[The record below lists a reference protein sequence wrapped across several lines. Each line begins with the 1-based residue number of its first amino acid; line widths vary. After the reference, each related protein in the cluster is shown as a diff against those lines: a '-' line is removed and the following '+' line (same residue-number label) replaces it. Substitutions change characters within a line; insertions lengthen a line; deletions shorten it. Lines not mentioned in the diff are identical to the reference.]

1 MASGKREGPASV
13 NFCVLGR
20 KETALEFG
28 RAGTSSDITIHDKK
42 ARDIVRTW
50 VVATGF
56 PEKIPPLFHVIS
68 MSEYVI
74 FHVDALDRFTG
85 EQIVA
90 LDTLGRRDGILCHTY
105 EVDEGRLDS
114 MIRGTVVENYRRV
127 DASELAQAVDAL
139 PPLAGDPSA
148 GAEEAHG
155 RPAEVAIDHS
165 FDVKGV
171 GAVIL
176 GRVTSGSISQYDTLT
191 LHPSGSEV
199 LVKSIQMHDDP
210 VGTASCPARVGLAVK
225 GPKPEDVRRG
235 DILSAA
241 GNDAIVD
248 SADLVLDYTPNRFY
262 KAGLSKKQGCIVS
275 VGLQARAA
283 TVSGVSRDGDSGGS
297 ADDDGGDDGSDGGGH
312 SPPGPCR
319 ISLSLAKPVTYHYGD
334 TAVIL
339 RPEAEPIRIAGSG
352 RIIPR

>member
-1 MASGKREGPASV
+1 MASGKPAGPASV

-20 KETALEFG
+20 KETAAEFG

-42 ARDIVRTW
+42 ARDVVRTW

-56 PEKIPPLFHVIS
+56 PEKIPPLFQAIS

-127 DASELAQAVDAL
+127 DASELAQEVDAL
-139 PPLAGDPSA
+139 PPLAEGACA
-148 GAEEAHG
+148 GASGEHG
-155 RPAEVAIDHS
+155 RPVEVAIDHS

-191 LHPSGSEV
+191 LHPSGSEA

-235 DILSAA
+235 DVLSAA
-241 GNDAIVD
+241 GNDELVD
-248 SADLVLDYTPNRFY
+248 STDLVLDYTPNRFY
-262 KAGLSKKQGCIVS
+262 KAGLSEKQGCIVS

-283 TVSGVSRDGDSGGS
+283 TVSGVSCDGDHVGSVGG
-297 ADDDGGDDGSDGGGH
+297 DGGDGGGH
-312 SPPGPCR
+312 NHQGPCR
-319 ISLSLAKPVTYHYGD
+319 ISLSLAKPVTYHHGD

-339 RPEAEPIRIAGSG
+339 RPEAAPIRIAGSG
-352 RIIPR
+352 RILS

>member
-1 MASGKREGPASV
+1 MDSGKRAGPASV

-20 KETALEFG
+20 KETAAGFG

-42 ARDIVRTW
+42 ARDVVRTW

-56 PEKIPPLFHVIS
+56 PEKIPPLFQAIS

-139 PPLAGDPSA
+139 PPLAEDPSA
-148 GAEEAHG
+148 GAKEARG

-191 LHPSGSEV
+191 LHPSGSET

-210 VGTASCPARVGLAVK
+210 VGTASYPARVGLAVK

-235 DILSAA
+235 YILSAA
-241 GNDAIVD
+241 GNDALVD
-248 SADLVLDYTPNRFY
+248 STDLALDYTPNRFY
-262 KAGLSKKQGCIVS
+262 KAGLSEKQGCIVS

-283 TVSGVSRDGDSGGS
+283 TVSGVSCDGGHGGS
-297 ADDDGGDDGSDGGGH
+297 VGDDGGDGGGH
-312 SPPGPCR
+312 NHSGPCK

-334 TAVIL
+334 TAVVL

-352 RIIPR
+352 RILS

>member
-1 MASGKREGPASV
+1 MDSGKRAGPASV

-20 KETALEFG
+20 KETAAEFG

-42 ARDIVRTW
+42 ARDVVRTW

-56 PEKIPPLFHVIS
+56 PEKITPLFQAVS

-114 MIRGTVVENYRRV
+114 MIKGTVVENYSRV
-127 DASELAQAVDAL
+127 DASGLAQAVDAL
-139 PPLAGDPSA
+139 PPLAGDPRA
-148 GAEEAHG
+148 GADEAGG

-191 LHPSGSEV
+191 LHPSGSEA

-235 DILSAA
+235 DVLSEA
-241 GNDAIVD
+241 GNDALVD
-248 SADLVLDYTPNRFY
+248 STDMTLDYTPNRFY
-262 KAGLSKKQGCIVS
+262 KAGLSEKQGCIVS

-283 TVSGVSRDGDSGGS
+283 TVSGVSC
-297 ADDDGGDDGSDGGGH
+297 DGGNGGNGNGGH
-312 SPPGPCR
+312 DHQGPCR
-319 ISLSLAKPVTYHYGD
+319 ISLSLAKPVTYHHGD

-339 RPEAEPIRIAGSG
+339 RPEATPIRIAGSG
-352 RIIPR
+352 RIVPR